1 MKYIKRLALVMLL
14 PTLISTPAFAQSGCF
29 DAKILNTNGAKI
41 RLSTGW
47 SMQDYP
53 GSNSITSLWQPLDK
67 VVVCPLGG
75 AAYSIMDVNQK
86 KETIKALR
94 QFS

>member
-1 MKYIKRLALVMLL
+1 
-14 PTLISTPAFAQSGCF
+14 
-29 DAKILNTNGAKI
+29 
-41 RLSTGW
+41 
-47 SMQDYP
+47 
-53 GSNSITSLWQPLDK
+53 LDK